1 MEQYDFF
8 IVRVW
13 RRDGE
18 NGEQWTARL
27 ERLQGQES
35 WRFSDADTLLV
46 YLHGLIGPR
55 NGPVQPLDGSIA
67 LEQDV
72 PAYSVV
78 PLDGADDPVM
88 WSAKQGS

>member
-1 MEQYDFF
+1 MRIKQSVEQYDFF

-27 ERLQGQES
+27 ERRQGQES
-35 WRFSDADTLLV
+35 WRFSDADTLLA

-55 NGPVQPLDGSIA
+55 NGPVQLADGSIA
-67 LEQDV
+67 LEM
-72 PAYSVV
+72 A
-78 PLDGADDPVM
+78 PLDGADPVM
-88 WSAKQGS
+88 EPTQG